1 MKALV
6 IGRPKF
12 QVPPDMA
19 PMITQGAI
27 DWYDRYKDRFVEF
40 GTFLGGGGFGL
51 VEVDD
56 VDELN
61 KMISEMPFITFSEVT
76 AELYVE
82 GDKGFRQFQESMA
95 AMMEAAAS

>member
-19 PMITQGAI
+19 PMVTQGAI
-27 DWYDRYKDRFVEF
+27 DWYDRYKDRFIEF
-40 GTFLGGGGFGL
+40 GTFMGGGGFGV

-56 VDELN
+56 AETLS
-61 KMISEMPFITFSEVT
+61 KMISEMPFIPFSDVT

-82 GDKGFRQFQESMA
+82 GDTGFRQFQESMQ
-95 AMMEAAAS
+95 AMMGASTP

>member
-1 MKALV
+1 VKALV

-19 PMITQGAI
+19 PMITQGAL

-40 GTFLGGGGFGL
+40 GTFLGGGGFGV
-51 VEVDD
+51 VEIDD

-61 KMISEMPFITFSEVT
+61 KMISEMPFVTFSEMTV
-76 AELYVE
+76 ELYVE
-82 GDKGFRQFQESMA
+82 GDKGLRQFQESLA
-95 AMMEAAAS
+95 AMMGAGAT